1 MFKSIITLSVFNF
14 RIVTLV
20 NEEVKQDV
28 TSVSTKVNELWTTL
42 EETGF
47 MNPRRTFYFQ
57 KMLEE
62 LEKTM
67 KDVELE
73 KEQSR

>member
-1 MFKSIITLSVFNF
+1 MEILQLRILSYG
-14 RIVTLV
+14 
-20 NEEVKQDV
+20 EVEKDV
-28 TSVSTKVNELWTTL
+28 TSVSTKVNDLWITL
-42 EETGF
+42 EEAGF
-47 MNPRRTFYFQ
+47 MNPRRMFYFQ

>member
-1 MFKSIITLSVFNF
+1 MEILQLRILSY
-14 RIVTLV
+14 
-20 NEEVKQDV
+20 EEVKKDV

-42 EETGF
+42 EERGF

-62 LEKTM
+62 LEKIM

>member
-1 MFKSIITLSVFNF
+1 MEILQLRILSY
-14 RIVTLV
+14 
-20 NEEVKQDV
+20 EEVEKDV
-28 TSVSTKVNELWTTL
+28 TSIFTKVNELWKTL

-47 MNPRRTFYFQ
+47 MNPRRKFYFQ

>member
-1 MFKSIITLSVFNF
+1 MEILQLRILSY
-14 RIVTLV
+14 
-20 NEEVKQDV
+20 EEVKQDV

-47 MNPRRTFYFQ
+47 MNPRRKFYFQ

>member
-1 MFKSIITLSVFNF
+1 MEILQLRILSY
-14 RIVTLV
+14 
-20 NEEVKQDV
+20 EEVEKDV
-28 TSVSTKVNELWTTL
+28 TSIFTKVNELWKTL

-67 KDVELE
+67 TL
-73 KEQSR
+73 SGG

>member
-1 MFKSIITLSVFNF
+1 MTVIAFSHILTV
-14 RIVTLV
+14 RGTYRH
-20 NEEVKQDV
+20 EEVKQDV

>member
-1 MFKSIITLSVFNF
+1 MEILQLRILSY
-14 RIVTLV
+14 
-20 NEEVKQDV
+20 EEVKKDV

-47 MNPRRTFYFQ
+47 MNPRRRFYFQ

-73 KEQSR
+73 KGQSR

>member
-1 MFKSIITLSVFNF
+1 MEILQLRILSY
-14 RIVTLV
+14 
-20 NEEVKQDV
+20 EEVKKDV

-62 LEKTM
+62 LEKIM

-73 KEQSR
+73 KAQSR

>member
-1 MFKSIITLSVFNF
+1 MEILQLRILSYEDVE
-14 RIVTLV
+14 R
-20 NEEVKQDV
+20 DV

-47 MNPRRTFYFQ
+47 MNPRRAFYFQ
-57 KMLEE
+57 KILEE

-73 KEQSR
+73 KEQSS

>member
-1 MFKSIITLSVFNF
+1 MEILQLRILSY
-14 RIVTLV
+14 
-20 NEEVKQDV
+20 EEVKQDV

-42 EETGF
+42 EET
-47 MNPRRTFYFQ
+47 
-57 KMLEE
+57 
-62 LEKTM
+62 M

>member
-1 MFKSIITLSVFNF
+1 MEILQLRILSY
-14 RIVTLV
+14 
-20 NEEVKQDV
+20 EEVKQDV

-42 EETGF
+42 EETGS

>member
-1 MFKSIITLSVFNF
+1 MEILQLRILSY
-14 RIVTLV
+14 
-20 NEEVKQDV
+20 EEVKQDV

-62 LEKTM
+62 LEKNYERCRTR
-67 KDVELE
+67 KRTVKIIEL
-73 KEQSR
+73 QS

>member
-1 MFKSIITLSVFNF
+1 MEILQLRILSY
-14 RIVTLV
+14 
-20 NEEVKQDV
+20 EEVKKDV

-47 MNPRRTFYFQ
+47 MNPRRKFYFQ

>member
-1 MFKSIITLSVFNF
+1 MEILQLRILSY
-14 RIVTLV
+14 
-20 NEEVKQDV
+20 EEVKQDV

-62 LEKTM
+62 LEK
-67 KDVELE
+67 L
-73 KEQSR
+73 

>member
-1 MFKSIITLSVFNF
+1 MEILQLRMLSY
-14 RIVTLV
+14 
-20 NEEVKQDV
+20 EEVKKDV

-47 MNPRRTFYFQ
+47 MNPRRKFYFQ

>member
-1 MFKSIITLSVFNF
+1 MEILQLRILSY
-14 RIVTLV
+14 
-20 NEEVKQDV
+20 EEVKKDI
-28 TSVSTKVNELWTTL
+28 TSVSTKVKELWTTL

-47 MNPRRTFYFQ
+47 MNPRRKFYFQ

>member
-1 MFKSIITLSVFNF
+1 MEILQLRILSY
-14 RIVTLV
+14 
-20 NEEVKQDV
+20 EEVEKDV
-28 TSVSTKVNELWTTL
+28 TSIFTKVNELWKTL

-62 LEKTM
+62 LKKTM

>member
-1 MFKSIITLSVFNF
+1 MEILQLRILSYG
-14 RIVTLV
+14 
-20 NEEVKQDV
+20 EVEKDV
-28 TSVSTKVNELWTTL
+28 TSVSTKVNDLWITL
-42 EETGF
+42 EEAGF
-47 MNPRRTFYFQ
+47 MNPRRMFYFQ

-62 LEKTM
+62 LEKTI

>member
-1 MFKSIITLSVFNF
+1 MEILQLRILSY
-14 RIVTLV
+14 
-20 NEEVKQDV
+20 EEVEKDV
-28 TSVSTKVNELWTTL
+28 TSIFTKVNELWTTL

-47 MNPRRTFYFQ
+47 MNPRRVFYFQ

-73 KEQSR
+73 KEQSS

>member
-1 MFKSIITLSVFNF
+1 MEILQLRILSY
-14 RIVTLV
+14 
-20 NEEVKQDV
+20 EEVEKDV
-28 TSVSTKVNELWTTL
+28 TSVSTKVNDLWITL
-42 EETGF
+42 EEAGF
-47 MNPRRTFYFQ
+47 MNPRRMFYFQ

-62 LEKTM
+62 LEKTI

>member
-1 MFKSIITLSVFNF
+1 MEILQLRILSY
-14 RIVTLV
+14 
-20 NEEVKQDV
+20 EEVEKDV
-28 TSVSTKVNELWTTL
+28 TSVSTKVNDLWITL
-42 EETGF
+42 EEAGF
-47 MNPRRTFYFQ
+47 MNPRRMFYFQ